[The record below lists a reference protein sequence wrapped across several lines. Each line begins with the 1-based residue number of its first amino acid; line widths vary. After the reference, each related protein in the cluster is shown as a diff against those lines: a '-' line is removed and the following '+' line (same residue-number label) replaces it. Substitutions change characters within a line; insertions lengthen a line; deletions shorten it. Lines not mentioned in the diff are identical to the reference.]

1 MKLFTSLRIR
11 SFLLIFFSIC
21 ATQVFA
27 QAVGDYRSNSATM
40 NWSQRNRWERWDG
53 TAWTAPT
60 MAQGTP
66 TNASGVIT
74 IRNGHT
80 VTVTA
85 SVIID
90 QCTIDAG
97 GQVTVN
103 AGQILTVANGALTDL
118 TVNGA
123 LVNSNNVTTTGT
135 VVFNANSVYQ
145 HARNGGV
152 IPTATWAITSNC
164 NITGVTDTAPTGLN
178 PVSGFG
184 NFTWNCTGQTA
195 LVYFIEALTTVNGN
209 FTVDNTHNGATIYGI
224 FLAETNGS
232 IYTLNVGG
240 DLIINVAQLFMVYG
254 QGNNAFG
261 DNVTATVNV
270 GGNFSMSG
278 GNSYFHYWPVIATG
292 AGLSLNKLSLNV
304 TGNYSQAGGIFNFC
318 AGSSDTPNYTELNLT
333 GNLSFTGGVMESST
347 LDPDITNGRITFNNS
362 GNQTVSAT
370 TPTNLA
376 YTNFVVASTSTTQL
390 LSNIVLYE
398 NVTPNFAGNFIV
410 NGILNAGTNQI
421 LSSTGAVPG
430 LNNSFTLNSG
440 AGLITANTN
449 GVQNANVG
457 TVSTSL
463 ATRTYSSGANY
474 TYNNSSAIQN
484 SGIFTTTTPNL
495 INNLTINNTA
505 GSGTTGVTLQQPIAI
520 AGVLTLTSGH
530 ITTTSTNLL
539 TMNAGSSVAT
549 ANYGLNP
556 KTTSG
561 GSLNSFVNGPMRKI
575 GSTAFLFPIGK
586 VSLGGTNYGHHP
598 CGISAPA
605 NPLDT
610 YTAEYIRGSAW
621 SAGATI
627 SIAGLSHVSNCE
639 FWNINTTAAS
649 PDVDV
654 SLSWNN
660 QSICNMAVYVDDY
673 ITTLK
678 VAHSNGTS
686 WDDFGGFSDANSG
699 LLNGSITWGNVTTFS
714 PFSLASTS
722 SATNPLPV
730 KLVNVKAYHTG
741 DRNRIEWTN
750 LTEIDV
756 VAYEVERSLNGTQF
770 TSMAS
775 LTARSNT
782 NDKESYYEYDVQPA
796 SVTYYRIKVTSR
808 DGEIVYSPIVK
819 VATNLT
825 VKQDIVLYPNPV
837 TGKQFTM
844 QMNSAA
850 GDYYVKIFSANGQ
863 IVKTETLKH
872 PGGAYAKTI
881 ELPAQLQAGQYYMQV
896 SGGEKILT
904 SKFIVQ

>member
-505 GSGTTGVTLQQPIAI
+505 GSGTTGVTLQQPIAV

-530 ITTTSTNLL
+530 ITTTSNLL
-539 TMNAGSSVAT
+539 TMNAGSSVNG
-549 ANYGLNP
+549 ANYAAR
-556 KTTSG
+556 TSG
-561 GSLNSFVNGPMRKI
+561 GSANSFINGPLRKV
-575 GSTAFLFPIGK
+575 GGTDFLFPVGK
-586 VSLGGTNYGHHP
+586 LTRGIRFCGVSGTGTATDSFT
-598 CGISAPA
+598 GEFIS
-605 NPLDT
+605 
-610 YTAEYIRGSAW
+610 GSA
-621 SAGATI
+621 SNMAGGITASGLIRVSKCEYWTI
-627 SIAGLSHVSNCE
+627 A
-639 FWNINTTAAS
+639 TTAGS
-649 PDVDV
+649 PDVSV
-654 SLSWNN
+654 TLSWNPA
-660 QSICNMAVYVDDY
+660 SICNAAAYV
-673 ITTLK
+673 TQLSSLV
-678 VAHSNGTS
+678 VAHYGSS
-686 WDDFGGFSDANSG
+686 WDDFGGSADAGSNVSS
-699 LLNGSITWGNVTTFS
+699 GSITWDNVTTFS
-714 PFSLASTS
+714 PFSLGSTS
-722 SATNPLPV
+722 ASENPLPV

-770 TSMAS
+770 IAMAS
-775 LTARSNT
+775 LAARSNA
-782 NDKESYYEYDVQPA
+782 NDKESYFEYDVQPA

-850 GDYYVKIFSANGQ
+850 GDYYVKIFSTNGQ